1 MAIKVVV
8 ELLIAVVIIVQTIVM
23 VLAINSMKTKFDET
37 ENIVHK
43 RILLFQVPSESQIYL
58 EGSNSGLLFSLFDFH

>member
-23 VLAINSMKTKFDET
+23 VLAINSMKTKF
-37 ENIVHK
+37 
-43 RILLFQVPSESQIYL
+43 
-58 EGSNSGLLFSLFDFH
+58 